1 MDAIKI
7 KETEDT
13 PAIILD
19 PERDVFEL
27 AGRSMPEDVNQFYEP
42 VLNWLESYGENPN
55 DKTIVIFKLTYF
67 NTASSKLLLDILLKL
82 ENIKEEGHDVEIK
95 WFYPEDD
102 EDMQEAGEEYSE
114 IVDLPFE
121 IVEYGG

>member
-1 MDAIKI
+1 MGPIKI

-19 PERDVFEL
+19 ADREIFEIS
-27 AGRSMPEDVNQFYEP
+27 GRSLPEDVNLFYEP
-42 VLNWLESYGENPN
+42 VLNWLDEYKNQTLE
-55 DKTIVIFKLTYF
+55 KTLFIFRLTYF

-82 ENIKEEGHDVEIK
+82 ELIKENGNNVEVK
-95 WFYPEDD
+95 WYSPEDD
-102 EDMQEAGEEYSE
+102 EDMYEAGIEYSE

-121 IVEYGG
+121 IIEY